1 MSEWRTNIGDFQMG
15 PIIKAYFQ
23 ADEICHVNN
32 IGMGFVLEY
41 DVWCQGVDLMLEWIC
56 KKKYWFRLQ

>member
-41 DVWCQGVDLMLEWIC
+41 DVWCQGVDLMLE
-56 KKKYWFRLQ
+56 